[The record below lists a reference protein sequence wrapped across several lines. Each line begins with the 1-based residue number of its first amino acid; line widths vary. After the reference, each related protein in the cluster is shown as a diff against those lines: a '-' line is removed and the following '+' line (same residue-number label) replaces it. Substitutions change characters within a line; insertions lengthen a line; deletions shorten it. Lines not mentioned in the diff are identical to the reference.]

1 MELNN
6 NMGRF
11 FDWLAKPMKEDDINA
26 WYLANN
32 ITPEHTE
39 LFRDFCLSFYYL
51 VVDTYLGDDNS
62 STTETRVGMTIQQK
76 KDHFKWCWN
85 KTIQNFS
92 KEDIYFVFKEDDML
106 FFESFFFE
114 IFYHQKD
121 DTIKETIELFLKQLF
136 DRKGQK
142 SKSDI
147 EIFTDLYKLLER
159 SLKTTPETFT
169 Y

>member
-51 VVDTYLGDDNS
+51 IIETYLGDDNS
-62 STTETRVGMTIQQK
+62 TTTETRVGMTIEQK
-76 KDHFKWCWN
+76 KEHFKWCWN
-85 KTIQNFS
+85 KTIENFS
-92 KEDIYFVFKEDDML
+92 KESIYFVFKEDDML

-114 IFYHQKD
+114 IFYHQTD
-121 DTIKETIELFLKQLF
+121 EAIKETIELFLKQLF
-136 DRKGQK
+136 NRKGRK

>member
-1 MELNN
+1 MEYNN

-11 FDWLAKPMKEDDINA
+11 FDWLAKPMDDEDINA

-32 ITPEHTE
+32 ITLEHTE

-51 VVDTYLGDDNS
+51 ILETYLGDDID
-62 STTETRVGMTIQQK
+62 TVTETKVGMTTQQK
-76 KDHFKWCWN
+76 KDHFNWCWQ
-85 KTIQNFS
+85 KTIENFK
-92 KEDIYFVFKEDDML
+92 KESIHFIFNEADMT

-114 IFYHQKD
+114 IFYQQTDQK
-121 DTIKETIELFLKQLF
+121 IKDNIQNFLEQIFNRNTK
-136 DRKGQK
+136 K

-159 SLKTTPETFT
+159 SLKIEPENFT